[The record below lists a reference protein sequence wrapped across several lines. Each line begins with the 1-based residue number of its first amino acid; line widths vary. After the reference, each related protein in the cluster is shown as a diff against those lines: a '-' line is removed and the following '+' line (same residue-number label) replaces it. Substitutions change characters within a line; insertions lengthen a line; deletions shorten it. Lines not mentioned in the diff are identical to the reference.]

1 VSFFVFNG
9 LITLRSYSLNMQ
21 IGPQQH
27 AGCPYLTQLRK
38 AQEHQSAGR
47 ETPGPTDTVE
57 FGPSMPIIDGEVRIP
72 TAATVAKNTFVPH
85 DSYELPPVKRSD
97 LGLSAVGPKG
107 EFVAPGNQWP
117 NETIHPLFP
126 EFKQLS
132 GVDKMASISHYA
144 HASRRTGKLDP
155 LGQYGITKNPQLI
168 VDPIG
173 MRWPFEAAAQT
184 AAARPREKN
193 MHGRGSWGAIEIV
206 PNPDP
211 AKRLANGVLNKGG
224 LGDLRL
230 SLGAEQDTNVVGGA
244 LGIPLSPNDQ
254 GVESANFLM
263 LSGPG
268 PQLDNLDF
276 FAKPLSTVALP
287 NEDTPLQF
295 KVLDH
300 AFKASAESGV
310 RPGNHMFR
318 YDQDGGYNP
327 AAEIPAEVHLAPN
340 PKMSLH
346 RLAPLETQSVDGVE
360 GKAVT
365 EEFQNL
371 NVQHQGKNLPV
382 LDLALS
388 EALVKSTPDL
398 KVGGKLSLSIADA
411 EGKALSVQAKVAEQT
426 ENGTRVEFV
435 NPSDEARMAIYQS
448 LDLIYEIGRRIKPG
462 DDLYTVNVKTE
473 DGQWKQDVARV
484 KAKSEFFPNKFAD
497 HQRLYGHTERPDS
510 TPVLRK
516 ILSGIRWATGNI
528 AEALSLASF

>member
-1 VSFFVFNG
+1 
-9 LITLRSYSLNMQ
+9 MQ
-21 IGPQQH
+21 IGPQH
-27 AGCPYLTQLRK
+27 SGCPYLAQLK
-38 AQEHQSAGR
+38 KSQVEQNALGQDIATSLF
-47 ETPGPTDTVE
+47 TDSVE

-72 TAATVAKNTFVPH
+72 SAATVAKNTFLGH
-85 DSYELPPVKRSD
+85 KSYQLPPVKRSD
-97 LGLSAVGPKG
+97 LGLPAQGPNG
-107 EFVAPGNQWP
+107 DLVAPGNQWP
-117 NETIHPLFP
+117 NETVHPLFP
-126 EFKQLS
+126 EFKRLT
-132 GVDKMASISHYA
+132 GVEKMASISHYA
-144 HASRRTGKLDP
+144 HASRRIGKLDP
-155 LGQYGITKNPQLI
+155 LGQFGITQNPQLI

-173 MRWPFEAAAQT
+173 MRWPFEATAQT

-193 MHGRGSWGAIEIV
+193 MHGRGSWGAVEIV

-211 AKRLANGVLNKGG
+211 TKRLPHGVLNKGG

-244 LGIPLSPNDQ
+244 LGIPLSPNNE

-268 PQLDNLDF
+268 PQLDDLDF

-295 KVLDH
+295 KILDH

-318 YDQDGGYNP
+318 YDQDGNHSPG
-327 AAEIPAEVHLAPN
+327 AEIPAEVHLAPN
-340 PKMSLH
+340 PKLSLH
-346 RLAPLETQSVDGVE
+346 RLAALETKNVDGVQGE
-360 GKAVT
+360 AVS

-371 NVQHQGKNLPV
+371 AVEHQGRSLPV

-388 EALVKSTPDL
+388 EALVKSAPGL
-398 KVGGKLSLSIADA
+398 EVGRTLSLSVTDT
-411 EGKALSVQAKVAEQT
+411 EGKALPLMAKVKEQT
-426 ENGTRVEFV
+426 DNGTRVEFLK
-435 NPSDEARMAIYQS
+435 PSDEARMAIYQS

-462 DDLYTVNVKTE
+462 DHLYTVNVKMQ
-473 DGQWKQDVARV
+473 DGQWKPEVAKV
-484 KAKSEFFPNKFAD
+484 LAKSEFFPNKFAD